1 MIMAKPLEGLVVLDL
16 SRVLAAP
23 FTGMILADMGANVIK
38 VEARGKGDDSRAY
51 PPFVKGESAYYMS
64 LNRGKRSMTLNLKSP
79 DGKQIL
85 KDLVKKADVLVEN
98 FRGGTMD
105 KLGLG
110 YDVLH
115 EINPKLI
122 YSACTG
128 FGMTGPY
135 KTDPAYDVIV
145 QGMGGIMSIT
155 GQPGGEPTKCG
166 ASIGDIT
173 AGLFSAI
180 GIMMALY
187 AREKTGKGQLV
198 DVSML
203 DCQVAILENA
213 IARYTN
219 AGVSP
224 KPIGNRH
231 ASITPFQALPCSDG
245 YVIVAVGNDNLWK
258 KFCTVIERPDLAADE
273 RFTTNPLRTANV
285 EALTVELNKTFKT
298 KTMDEWLHLI
308 KDAGI
313 PVGPINDVARVIK
326 DPAVVARDMI
336 VTTHHPVAGD
346 VIMAGV
352 PIKLSE
358 TPGSVDGPAPVLG
371 EHTREILKEQLGL
384 SDAKLDELYANETL

>member
-1 MIMAKPLEGLVVLDL
+1 MAKPLEGVVVLDL

-23 FTGMILADMGANVIK
+23 YTGMILADMGADVIK
-38 VEARGKGDDSRAY
+38 IERPGKGDDSRAY
-51 PPFVKGESAYYMS
+51 GPFKNGESVYYMS
-64 LNRGKRSMTLNLKSP
+64 LNRGKRSMTLNMKSEE
-79 DGKQIL
+79 GKQIL
-85 KDLVKKADVLVEN
+85 KDLVKEADVLVEN

-110 YDVLH
+110 YDVLK
-115 EINPKLI
+115 EINPRLI

-135 KTDPAYDVIV
+135 KFDPAYDVIV

-155 GQPGGEPTKCG
+155 GQEGGEPTKVG

-173 AGLFSAI
+173 AGIFSAV

-213 IARYTN
+213 IARYMN

-231 ASITPFQALPCSDG
+231 ASITPFQSLKTSDG
-245 YVIVAVGNDNLWK
+245 YVIIAVGNDTLWQ
-258 KFCTVIERPDLAADE
+258 KFCGLIDRPDLAADP
-273 RFTTNPLRTANV
+273 RFTTNPLRTENV
-285 EALTVELNKTFKT
+285 KVLGEELTKTFVT
-298 KTMDEWLHLI
+298 KTMDEWLHIL
-308 KDAGI
+308 KEGGI
-313 PVGPINDVARVIK
+313 PVGPINDVERVIK
-326 DPAVVARDMI
+326 DPAVIARDMI

-346 VIMAGV
+346 VEMAGV
-352 PIKLSE
+352 PIKLSD
-358 TPGSVDGPAPVLG
+358 TPGSVDGPAPTLG
-371 EHTREILKEQLGL
+371 QHTREILKE
-384 SDAKLDELYANETL
+384 KLDMDDALIDQLYADKTL

>member
-1 MIMAKPLEGLVVLDL
+1 MAKPLEGVVVLDL

-23 FTGMILADMGANVIK
+23 YTGMILADMGADVIK
-38 VEARGKGDDSRAY
+38 VERPGKGDDSRAY
-51 PPFVKGESAYYMS
+51 GPFKNGESVYYMS
-64 LNRGKRSMTLNLKSP
+64 LNRGKRSITLNMKSEE
-79 DGKQIL
+79 GKQIL
-85 KDLVKKADVLVEN
+85 KDLVKQADVLVEN

-110 YDVLH
+110 YDVLK
-115 EINPKLI
+115 EINPRLI

-135 KTDPAYDVIV
+135 KHDPAYDVIV

-155 GQPGGEPTKCG
+155 GQEGGEPTKVG

-173 AGLFSAI
+173 AGIFSAV
-180 GIMMALY
+180 GIMIALY
-187 AREKTGKGQLV
+187 NREKTGKGQLV

-213 IARYTN
+213 ISRYMN

-231 ASITPFQALPCSDG
+231 ASITPFQSLKTKDG
-245 YVIVAVGNDNLWK
+245 YVIVAVGNDTLWQ
-258 KFCTVIERPDLAADE
+258 KFCGLIERPDLAADP
-273 RFTTNPLRTANV
+273 RFTTNPLRTENV
-285 EALTVELNKTFKT
+285 KVLGEELNKTFQT
-298 KTMDEWLHLI
+298 KTMDEWLHIL
-308 KDAGI
+308 KEGGV
-313 PVGPINDVARVIK
+313 PVGPINDVERVIK
-326 DPAVVARDMI
+326 DPAVIAREMI

-346 VIMAGV
+346 VEMAGV

-358 TPGSVDGPAPVLG
+358 TPGSVDAPAPTLG
-371 EHTREILKEQLGL
+371 QHTREVLKE
-384 SDAKLDELYANETL
+384 KLDMDDALIDQLYADKTL

>member
-1 MIMAKPLEGLVVLDL
+1 MAKPLEGVVVLDL

-23 FTGMILADMGANVIK
+23 YTGMILADMGADVIK
-38 VEARGKGDDSRAY
+38 IERPGKGDDSRAY
-51 PPFVKGESAYYMS
+51 GPFKNGESVYYMS
-64 LNRGKRSMTLNLKSP
+64 LNRGKRSMTLNMKSEE
-79 DGKQIL
+79 GKQIL
-85 KDLVKKADVLVEN
+85 KDLVKEADVLVEN

-110 YDVLH
+110 YDVLK
-115 EINPKLI
+115 EINPRLI

-135 KTDPAYDVIV
+135 KFDPAYDVIV

-155 GQPGGEPTKCG
+155 GQEGGEPTKVG

-173 AGLFSAI
+173 AGIFSAV

-213 IARYTN
+213 IARYMN

-231 ASITPFQALPCSDG
+231 ASITPFQSLKTSDG
-245 YVIVAVGNDNLWK
+245 YVIIAVGNDTLWQ
-258 KFCTVIERPDLAADE
+258 KFCGLIDRPDLAADP
-273 RFTTNPLRTANV
+273 RFTTNPLRTENV
-285 EALTVELNKTFKT
+285 KVLGEELTKTFVT
-298 KTMDEWLHLI
+298 KTMDEWLHIL
-308 KDAGI
+308 KEGGI
-313 PVGPINDVARVIK
+313 PVGPINDVERVIK
-326 DPAVVARDMI
+326 DPAIIARDMI

-346 VIMAGV
+346 VEMAGV
-352 PIKLSE
+352 PIKLSD
-358 TPGSVDGPAPVLG
+358 TPGSVDGPAPTLG
-371 EHTREILKEQLGL
+371 QHTREILKEKLNMD
-384 SDAKLDELYANETL
+384 DALIDQLYADKTL

>member
-1 MIMAKPLEGLVVLDL
+1 MAKPLEGVVVLDL

-23 FTGMILADMGANVIK
+23 YTGMILADMGADVIK
-38 VEARGKGDDSRAY
+38 IERPGKGDDSRAY
-51 PPFVKGESAYYMS
+51 GPFKNGESVYYMS
-64 LNRGKRSMTLNLKSP
+64 LNRGKRSMTLNMKSEE
-79 DGKQIL
+79 GKQIL
-85 KDLVKKADVLVEN
+85 KDLVKEADVLVEN

-110 YDVLH
+110 YDVLK
-115 EINPKLI
+115 EINPRLI

-135 KTDPAYDVIV
+135 KFDPAYDVIV

-155 GQPGGEPTKCG
+155 GQEGGEPTKVG

-173 AGLFSAI
+173 AGIFSAV

-213 IARYTN
+213 IARYMN

-231 ASITPFQALPCSDG
+231 ASITPFQSLKTSDG
-245 YVIVAVGNDNLWK
+245 YVIIAVGNDTLWQ
-258 KFCTVIERPDLAADE
+258 KFCGLIDRPDLAADP
-273 RFTTNPLRTANV
+273 RFTTNPLRTENV
-285 EALTVELNKTFKT
+285 KVLGEELTKTFVT
-298 KTMDEWLHLI
+298 KTMDEWLHIL
-308 KDAGI
+308 KEGGI
-313 PVGPINDVARVIK
+313 PVGPINDVERVIK
-326 DPAVVARDMI
+326 DPAVIARDMI

-346 VIMAGV
+346 VEMAGV
-352 PIKLSE
+352 PIKLSD
-358 TPGSVDGPAPVLG
+358 TPGSVDGPAPTLG
-371 EHTREILKEQLGL
+371 QHTREILKEKLNMD
-384 SDAKLDELYANETL
+384 DARIDQLYADKTL

>member
-1 MIMAKPLEGLVVLDL
+1 MAKPLEGVVVLDL

-23 FTGMILADMGANVIK
+23 YTGMILADMGADVIK
-38 VEARGKGDDSRAY
+38 IERPGKGDDSRAY
-51 PPFVKGESAYYMS
+51 GPFKNGESVYYMS
-64 LNRGKRSMTLNLKSP
+64 LNRGKRSMTLNMKSEE
-79 DGKQIL
+79 GKQIL
-85 KDLVKKADVLVEN
+85 KDLVKEADVLVEN

-110 YDVLH
+110 YDVLK
-115 EINPKLI
+115 EINPRLI

-135 KTDPAYDVIV
+135 KFDPAYDVIV

-155 GQPGGEPTKCG
+155 GQEGGEPTKVG

-173 AGLFSAI
+173 AGIFSAV

-213 IARYTN
+213 IARYMN

-231 ASITPFQALPCSDG
+231 ASITPFQSLKTSDG
-245 YVIVAVGNDNLWK
+245 YVIIAVGNDTLWQ
-258 KFCTVIERPDLAADE
+258 KFCGLIDRPDLVADP
-273 RFTTNPLRTANV
+273 RFTTNPLRTENV
-285 EALTVELNKTFKT
+285 KVLGEELTKTFVT
-298 KTMDEWLHLI
+298 KTMDEWLHIL
-308 KDAGI
+308 KEGGI
-313 PVGPINDVARVIK
+313 PVGPINDVERVIK
-326 DPAVVARDMI
+326 DPAVIARDMI

-346 VIMAGV
+346 VEMAGV
-352 PIKLSE
+352 PIKLSD
-358 TPGSVDGPAPVLG
+358 TPGSVDGPAPTLG
-371 EHTREILKEQLGL
+371 QHTREILKEKLNMD
-384 SDAKLDELYANETL
+384 DALIDQLYADKTL

>member
-1 MIMAKPLEGLVVLDL
+1 MAHKPLEGLVVLDMT
-16 SRVLAAP
+16 RVLAGP
-23 FTGMILADMGANVIK
+23 YTGMILADMGADVIK
-38 VEARGKGDDSRAY
+38 IEALGHGDDSRQFG
-51 PPFVKGESAYYMS
+51 PFVKGESVYYMS

-79 DGKQIL
+79 DGKEIL
-85 KDLVKKADVLVEN
+85 KDLVKKADVLLEN
-98 FRGGTMD
+98 FRGGTME

-110 YDVLH
+110 YDVLK
-115 EINPKLI
+115 EINPRLV

-135 KTDPAYDVIV
+135 KHDPAYDVIV

-155 GQPGGEPTKCG
+155 GQAGGEPTKVG

-180 GIMMALY
+180 GVMIALY
-187 AREKTGKGQLV
+187 NRDKTGKGQLV

-231 ASITPFQALPCSDG
+231 ASITPFQSLPCSDG
-245 YVIVAVGNDNLWK
+245 YIIVAVGNDNLWQ
-258 KFCTVIERPDLAADE
+258 KFCGIIGRPDLAADE
-273 RFTTNPLRTANV
+273 RFTTNPLRTNNV

-308 KDAGI
+308 KEAGI
-313 PVGPINDVARVIK
+313 PVGPINDVARVMK
-326 DPAVVARDMI
+326 DPAVIARDMI

-346 VIMAGV
+346 IEMAGV
-352 PIKLSE
+352 PIKLSD
-358 TPGSVDGPAPVLG
+358 TPGEVAGPAPTLG
-371 EHTREILKEQLGL
+371 QHTRELLKEFLGL
-384 SDAKLDELYANETL
+384 DDKKIDELYSEKAI

>member
-1 MIMAKPLEGLVVLDL
+1 MAKPLEGVVVLDL

-23 FTGMILADMGANVIK
+23 YTGMILADMGADVIK
-38 VEARGKGDDSRAY
+38 IERPGKGDDSRAY
-51 PPFVKGESAYYMS
+51 GPFKNGESVYYMS
-64 LNRGKRSMTLNLKSP
+64 LNRGKRSMTLNMKSEE
-79 DGKQIL
+79 GKQIL
-85 KDLVKKADVLVEN
+85 KDLVKEADVLVEN
-98 FRGGTMD
+98 FRGGTMN

-110 YDVLH
+110 YDVLK
-115 EINPKLI
+115 EINPRLI

-135 KTDPAYDVIV
+135 KFDPAYDVIV

-155 GQPGGEPTKCG
+155 GQEGGEPTKVG

-173 AGLFSAI
+173 AGIFSAV

-213 IARYTN
+213 IARYMN

-231 ASITPFQALPCSDG
+231 ASITPFQSLKTSDG
-245 YVIVAVGNDNLWK
+245 YVIIAVGNDTLWQ
-258 KFCTVIERPDLAADE
+258 KFCGLIDRPDLAADP
-273 RFTTNPLRTANV
+273 RFTTNPLRTENV
-285 EALTVELNKTFKT
+285 KVLGEELTKTFVT
-298 KTMDEWLHLI
+298 KTMDEWLHIL
-308 KDAGI
+308 KEGGI
-313 PVGPINDVARVIK
+313 PVGPINDVERVIK
-326 DPAVVARDMI
+326 DPAVIARDMI

-346 VIMAGV
+346 VEMAGV
-352 PIKLSE
+352 PIKLSD
-358 TPGSVDGPAPVLG
+358 TPGSVDGPAPTLG
-371 EHTREILKEQLGL
+371 QHTREILKEKLNMD
-384 SDAKLDELYANETL
+384 DALIDQLYADKTL

>member
-1 MIMAKPLEGLVVLDL
+1 MAKPLEGVVVLDL

-23 FTGMILADMGANVIK
+23 YTGMILADMGADVIK
-38 VEARGKGDDSRAY
+38 IERPGKGDDSRAY
-51 PPFVKGESAYYMS
+51 GPFKNGESVYYMS
-64 LNRGKRSMTLNLKSP
+64 LNRGKRSMTLNMKSEE
-79 DGKQIL
+79 GKQIL
-85 KDLVKKADVLVEN
+85 KDLVKEADVLVEN

-110 YDVLH
+110 YDVLK
-115 EINPKLI
+115 EINPRLI

-135 KTDPAYDVIV
+135 KFDPAYDVIV

-155 GQPGGEPTKCG
+155 GQEGGEPTKVG

-173 AGLFSAI
+173 AGIFSAV

-213 IARYTN
+213 IARYMN

-231 ASITPFQALPCSDG
+231 ASITPFQSLKASDG
-245 YVIVAVGNDNLWK
+245 YVIIAVGNDTLWQ
-258 KFCTVIERPDLAADE
+258 KFCGLIDRPDLAADP
-273 RFTTNPLRTANV
+273 RFTTNPLRTENV
-285 EALTVELNKTFKT
+285 KVLGEELTKTFVT
-298 KTMDEWLHLI
+298 KTMDEWLHIL
-308 KDAGI
+308 KEGGI
-313 PVGPINDVARVIK
+313 PVGPINDVERVIK
-326 DPAVVARDMI
+326 DPAVIARDMI

-346 VIMAGV
+346 VEMAGV
-352 PIKLSE
+352 PIKLSD
-358 TPGSVDGPAPVLG
+358 TPGSVDGPAPTLG
-371 EHTREILKEQLGL
+371 QHTREILKEKLNMD
-384 SDAKLDELYANETL
+384 DALIDQLYADKTL

>member
-1 MIMAKPLEGLVVLDL
+1 MAKPLEGVVVLDL

-23 FTGMILADMGANVIK
+23 YTGMILADMGADVIK
-38 VEARGKGDDSRAY
+38 IERPGKGDDSRAY
-51 PPFVKGESAYYMS
+51 GPFKNGESVYYMS
-64 LNRGKRSMTLNLKSP
+64 LNRGKRSMTLNMKSEE
-79 DGKQIL
+79 GKQIL
-85 KDLVKKADVLVEN
+85 KDLVKEADVLVEN

-110 YDVLH
+110 YDVLK
-115 EINPKLI
+115 EINPRLI

-135 KTDPAYDVIV
+135 KFDPAYDVIV

-155 GQPGGEPTKCG
+155 GQEGGEPTKVG

-173 AGLFSAI
+173 AGIFSVV

-213 IARYTN
+213 IARYMN

-231 ASITPFQALPCSDG
+231 ASITPFQSLKTSDG
-245 YVIVAVGNDNLWK
+245 YVIIAVGNDTLWQ
-258 KFCTVIERPDLAADE
+258 KFCGLIDRPDLAADP
-273 RFTTNPLRTANV
+273 RFTTNPLRTENV
-285 EALTVELNKTFKT
+285 KVLGEELTKTFVT
-298 KTMDEWLHLI
+298 KTMDEWLHIL
-308 KDAGI
+308 KEGGI
-313 PVGPINDVARVIK
+313 PVGPINDVERVIK
-326 DPAVVARDMI
+326 DPAVIARDMI

-346 VIMAGV
+346 VEMAGV
-352 PIKLSE
+352 PIKLSD
-358 TPGSVDGPAPVLG
+358 TPGSVDGPAPTLG
-371 EHTREILKEQLGL
+371 QHTREILKEKLNMD
-384 SDAKLDELYANETL
+384 DALIDQLYADKTL

>member
-1 MIMAKPLEGLVVLDL
+1 MAKPLEGVVVLDL

-23 FTGMILADMGANVIK
+23 YTGMILADMGADVIK
-38 VEARGKGDDSRAY
+38 IERPGKGDDSRAY
-51 PPFVKGESAYYMS
+51 GPFKNGESVYYMS
-64 LNRGKRSMTLNLKSP
+64 LNRGKRSMTLNMKSEE
-79 DGKQIL
+79 GKQIL
-85 KDLVKKADVLVEN
+85 KDLVKEADVLVEN

-110 YDVLH
+110 YDVLK
-115 EINPKLI
+115 EINPRLI

-135 KTDPAYDVIV
+135 KFDPAYDVIV

-155 GQPGGEPTKCG
+155 GQEGGEPTKVG

-173 AGLFSAI
+173 AGIFSAV

-213 IARYTN
+213 IARYMN

-231 ASITPFQALPCSDG
+231 ASITPFQSLKTSDG
-245 YVIVAVGNDNLWK
+245 YVIIAVGNDTLWQ
-258 KFCTVIERPDLAADE
+258 KFCGLIDRPDLAADP
-273 RFTTNPLRTANV
+273 RFTTNPLRTENV
-285 EALTVELNKTFKT
+285 KVLGEELTKTFVT
-298 KTMDEWLHLI
+298 KTMDEWLHIL
-308 KDAGI
+308 KGGGI
-313 PVGPINDVARVIK
+313 PVGPINDVERVIK
-326 DPAVVARDMI
+326 DPAVIARDMI

-346 VIMAGV
+346 VEMAGV
-352 PIKLSE
+352 PIKLSD
-358 TPGSVDGPAPVLG
+358 TPGSVDGPAPTLG
-371 EHTREILKEQLGL
+371 QHTREILKEKLNMD
-384 SDAKLDELYANETL
+384 DALIDQLYADKTL

>member
-1 MIMAKPLEGLVVLDL
+1 MAKPLEGVVVLDL

-23 FTGMILADMGANVIK
+23 YTGMILADMGADVIK
-38 VEARGKGDDSRAY
+38 IERPGKGDDSRAY
-51 PPFVKGESAYYMS
+51 GPFKNGESVYYMS
-64 LNRGKRSMTLNLKSP
+64 LNRGKRSMTLNMKSEE
-79 DGKQIL
+79 GKQIL
-85 KDLVKKADVLVEN
+85 KDLVKEADVLVEN

-110 YDVLH
+110 YDVLK
-115 EINPKLI
+115 EINPRLI

-135 KTDPAYDVIV
+135 KFDPAYDVIV

-155 GQPGGEPTKCG
+155 GQEGGEPTKVG

-173 AGLFSAI
+173 AGIFSAV

-213 IARYTN
+213 IARYMN

-231 ASITPFQALPCSDG
+231 ASITPFQSLKTSDG
-245 YVIVAVGNDNLWK
+245 YVIIAVGNDTLWQ
-258 KFCTVIERPDLAADE
+258 KFCGLIDRPDLAADP
-273 RFTTNPLRTANV
+273 RFTTNPLRTENV
-285 EALTVELNKTFKT
+285 KVLGEELTKTFVT
-298 KTMDEWLHLI
+298 KTMDEWLHIL
-308 KDAGI
+308 KKGGI
-313 PVGPINDVARVIK
+313 PVGPINDVERVIK
-326 DPAVVARDMI
+326 DPAVIARDMI

-346 VIMAGV
+346 VEMAGV
-352 PIKLSE
+352 PIKLSD
-358 TPGSVDGPAPVLG
+358 TPGSVDGPAPTLG
-371 EHTREILKEQLGL
+371 QHTREILKEKLNMD
-384 SDAKLDELYANETL
+384 DALIDQLYADKTL